1 MKRDL
6 FMTYHPAVNFAFFG
20 AVIIFAVVVFH
31 PVCSLISLTGA
42 LSYAVSL
49 NGKKALK
56 FFCKVPLLIM
66 TLIFIMNPLFV
77 HKGVSVLMMI
87 GDTQI
92 TKEAF
97 AYGACSALMTGS
109 VIMWFYCYGL
119 VMTSDR
125 FMAVFG
131 RHVPATSLVFSMV
144 LRFIPRLTV
153 QAHRTREAQ
162 WGFFTE
168 GNGNMTGDHIKT
180 SLGGRIHQGI
190 EHTSILT
197 TWALENSIETAD
209 SMRSRGYGISKERGM
224 SEDQPGKT
232 GRSIRTNYSGY
243 KIQSKDSLLLC
254 VLALISTAVIWA
266 KASGT
271 LYFAAYPV
279 VMSAQLTG
287 RLAAALIMYTILC
300 CLPAMLAAQETL
312 MWKIYD
318 KRS

>member
-1 MKRDL
+1 
-6 FMTYHPAVNFAFFG
+6 
-20 AVIIFAVVVFH
+20 
-31 PVCSLISLTGA
+31 
-42 LSYAVSL
+42 
-49 NGKKALK
+49 
-56 FFCKVPLLIM
+56 
-66 TLIFIMNPLFV
+66 
-77 HKGVSVLMMI
+77 
-87 GDTQI
+87 
-92 TKEAF
+92 
-97 AYGACSALMTGS
+97 
-109 VIMWFYCYGL
+109 
-119 VMTSDR
+119 
-125 FMAVFG
+125 
-131 RHVPATSLVFSMV
+131 
-144 LRFIPRLTV
+144 
-153 QAHRTREAQ
+153 
-162 WGFFTE
+162 
-168 GNGNMTGDHIKT
+168 MTGDHIKT

-209 SMRSRGYGISKERGM
+209 SMRSRGYGISTQRGM
-224 SEDQPGKT
+224 K
-232 GRSIRTNYSGY
+232 RSIRTNYSGY
-243 KIQSKDSLLLC
+243 KIHSKDSLMLC

>member
-31 PVCSLISLTGA
+31 PVCGLISLTGA

-49 NGKKALK
+49 NGKNALK

-131 RHVPATSLVFSMV
+131 RHAPATSLVFSMV

-162 WGFFTE
+162 RGFFTE
-168 GNGNMTGDHIKT
+168 RYASMTGDHRRT
-180 SLGGRIHQGI
+180 SLDERIRQGI
-190 EHTSILT
+190 ENTSVLT

-209 SMRSRGYGISKERGM
+209 SMRSRGYGISTQRGM
-224 SEDQPGKT
+224 K
-232 GRSIRTNYSGY
+232 RSIRTNYSGY
-243 KIQSKDSLLLC
+243 KIHSKDSLMLC

-271 LYFAAYPV
+271 LYFTAYPV
-279 VMSAQLTG
+279 IMSAKLTG
-287 RLAAALIMYTILC
+287 RLAAAVVIYTILC

>member
-1 MKRDL
+1 
-6 FMTYHPAVNFAFFG
+6 MTYHPAVNFAFFG

-31 PVCSLISLTGA
+31 PVCGLISLTGA

-49 NGKKALK
+49 NGKNALK

-131 RHVPATSLVFSMV
+131 RHAPATSLVFSMV
-144 LRFIPRLTV
+144 LRFIPHLTV

-168 GNGNMTGDHIKT
+168 GNGNMTGDHRRT
-180 SLGGRIHQGI
+180 SLDERIRQGI
-190 EHTSILT
+190 ENTSVLT

-209 SMRSRGYGISKERGM
+209 SMRSRGYGISTQRGM
-224 SEDQPGKT
+224 K
-232 GRSIRTNYSGY
+232 RSIRTNYSGY
-243 KIQSKDSLLLC
+243 KIHSKDSLMLC

-271 LYFAAYPV
+271 LYFTAYPV
-279 VMSAQLTG
+279 IMSAKLTG
-287 RLAAALIMYTILC
+287 RLAAAVVIYTIFC
-300 CLPAMLAAQETL
+300 CLPAMLAAHETL

>member
-131 RHVPATSLVFSMV
+131 RHAPATSLVFSMV

-168 GNGNMTGDHIKT
+168 GSGNLAGNKRRA
-180 SLGGRIHQGI
+180 SLDERIRQGI

-209 SMRSRGYGISKERGM
+209 SMRSRGYGISTQRGM
-224 SEDQPGKT
+224 K
-232 GRSIRTNYSGY
+232 RSIRTNYSGY
-243 KIQSKDSLLLC
+243 KIHSKDSLMLC

-271 LYFAAYPV
+271 LYFTAYPV
-279 VMSAQLTG
+279 IMSAKLTG
-287 RLAAALIMYTILC
+287 RLAAAVVIYTIFC
-300 CLPAMLAAQETL
+300 CLPAMLAAHETL

>member
-1 MKRDL
+1 
-6 FMTYHPAVNFAFFG
+6 
-20 AVIIFAVVVFH
+20 
-31 PVCSLISLTGA
+31 
-42 LSYAVSL
+42 
-49 NGKKALK
+49 
-56 FFCKVPLLIM
+56 M

-131 RHVPATSLVFSMV
+131 RHAPATSLVFSMV

-168 GNGNMTGDHIKT
+168 GNGNMTGDHRRT
-180 SLGGRIHQGI
+180 SLDERIRQGI
-190 EHTSILT
+190 ENTSVLT

-243 KIQSKDSLLLC
+243 KIHSKDSLLLC

-271 LYFAAYPV
+271 LYFTAYPV
-279 VMSAQLTG
+279 IMSAKLTG
-287 RLAAALIMYTILC
+287 RLAAAVVIYTIFC
-300 CLPAMLAAQETL
+300 CLPAMLAAHETL

>member
-1 MKRDL
+1 
-6 FMTYHPAVNFAFFG
+6 MTYHPAVNFAFFG

-49 NGKKALK
+49 NGKNALK

-131 RHVPATSLVFSMV
+131 RHAPATSLVFSMV

-168 GNGNMTGDHIKT
+168 GNGNMTGDHRRT
-180 SLGGRIHQGI
+180 SLDERIRQGI
-190 EHTSILT
+190 ENTSVLT

-209 SMRSRGYGISKERGM
+209 SMRSRGYGISTQRGM
-224 SEDQPGKT
+224 K
-232 GRSIRTNYSGY
+232 RSIRTNYSGY
-243 KIQSKDSLLLC
+243 KIHSKDSLMLC

-279 VMSAQLTG
+279 IMSAQLTG
-287 RLAAALIMYTILC
+287 RLAAALSMYTILC
-300 CLPAMLAAQETL
+300 CLPAMLAVQETL
-312 MWKIYD
+312 LWKIYD

>member
-1 MKRDL
+1 
-6 FMTYHPAVNFAFFG
+6 MTYHPAVNFAFFG

-131 RHVPATSLVFSMV
+131 RHAPATSLVFSMV

-209 SMRSRGYGISKERGM
+209 SMRSRGYGISTQRGM
-224 SEDQPGKT
+224 K
-232 GRSIRTNYSGY
+232 RSIRTNYSGY
-243 KIQSKDSLLLC
+243 KIHSKDYLMLC
-254 VLALISTAVIWA
+254 VLVLISITMICA
-266 KASGT
+266 KTSGT

-279 VMSAQLTG
+279 IMSAQLTG
-287 RLAAALIMYTILC
+287 RLAAALSMYTILC
-300 CLPAMLAAQETL
+300 CLPAMLAVQETL
-312 MWKIYD
+312 LWKIYD

>member
-1 MKRDL
+1 
-6 FMTYHPAVNFAFFG
+6 MTYHPAVNFAFFG

-131 RHVPATSLVFSMV
+131 RHAPATSLVFSMV

-168 GNGNMTGDHIKT
+168 GNGNMTVDHIKT

-209 SMRSRGYGISKERGM
+209 SMRSRGYGISTQRGM
-224 SEDQPGKT
+224 K
-232 GRSIRTNYSGY
+232 RSIRTNYSGY
-243 KIQSKDSLLLC
+243 KIHSKDSLMLC

-271 LYFAAYPV
+271 LYFTAYPV
-279 VMSAQLTG
+279 IVSAKLTG
-287 RLAAALIMYTILC
+287 RLVAAVVIYTIFC
-300 CLPAMLAAQETL
+300 CLPAMLAAHETL
-312 MWKIYD
+312 LWKIYD